1 MVRALP
7 NIPVPIRTVT
17 NYTKVASKDIILVD
31 EKSIPSD
38 TLADLLF
45 EDIGGQ
51 EIIGISRY
59 DTIDGKDLD
68 YSPIKNLSSILSQY
82 SPQNILSL
90 QDSADTYFNNFT
102 IKLDAYLVSQGVG
115 TGPNGESIYIDPI
128 TGDLIINFVN
138 LSSEEE
144 VQVQVLNSGEIIT
157 DTDIMETS

>member
-31 EKSIPSD
+31 EKSVPID

-51 EIIGISRY
+51 EIIGISRH
-59 DTIDGKDLD
+59 DTIDGKDID

-102 IKLDAYLVSQGVG
+102 IKLDAYLVDQDSG
-115 TGPNGESIYIDPI
+115 TGPNGKSIYLDPI
-128 TGDLIINFVN
+128 TGDLVINFIN
-138 LSSEEE
+138 LSDEEQ
-144 VQVQVLNSGEIIT
+144 VQVQILNSGEIISE
-157 DTDIMETS
+157 TDIIES